1 MSKVSNSIKCPY
13 CGKERIQLVIS
24 STVSHWNL
32 VGRDHNGEPLWG
44 WPPPEGWGRT
54 TNARDA
60 EDRSSPTEI
69 KNWRLFWT
77 AMRKRRRSMIDEQF
91 VLEKILSAR
100 SSVLVPKS

>member
-1 MSKVSNSIKCPY
+1 MESRC
-13 CGKERIQLVIS
+13 E
-24 STVSHWNL
+24 
-32 VGRDHNGEPLWG
+32 G
-44 WPPPEGWGRT
+44 WPPPEEWGLT
-54 TNARDA
+54 TNARNV
-60 EDRSSPTEI
+60 EDRSSLMEI